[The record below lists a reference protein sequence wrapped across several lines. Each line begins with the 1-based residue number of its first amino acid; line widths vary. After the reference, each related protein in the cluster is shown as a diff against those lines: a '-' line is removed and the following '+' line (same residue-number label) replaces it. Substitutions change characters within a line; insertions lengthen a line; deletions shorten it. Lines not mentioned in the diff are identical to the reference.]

1 MIKRVL
7 AILFLLTSTIGFTAV
22 VARAQAASD
31 ADVNAYVE
39 LLRSDL
45 RTRKAILIGEQLT
58 LTNSESNSFWPIYKR
73 YEMALMA
80 LNNAKIALMKDYA
93 EHYGAMTGAKA
104 RDLTIRSLDLDEKRQ
119 MLRKKFYQEFDQVLN
134 AKSAAQFVQFD
145 RRIDLLID
153 LQIAAELLMIK

>member
-1 MIKRVL
+1 
-7 AILFLLTSTIGFTAV
+7 
-22 VARAQAASD
+22 
-31 ADVNAYVE
+31 
-39 LLRSDL
+39 
-45 RTRKAILIGEQLT
+45 
-58 LTNSESNSFWPIYKR
+58 
-73 YEMALMA
+73 MA

-93 EHYGAMTGAKA
+93 KHYEAMTGAKA

-119 MLRKKFYQEFDQVLN
+119 ILRKKFYQEFDQVLN